1 MVRTDAQAYLRARK
15 LADHDVLAELILT
28 ILPSAVFAILGCRPY
43 LFNEHF
49 VAKPARVAT
58 SFCWHTDA
66 AHQLEA
72 LLALSPP
79 CTGAAN
85 ASNEEEGGNAHE
97 YVSLWIPLDDISES
111 NGALILLP
119 RDASL
124 PSDGTRAAP
133 PPPWHQPANDDVESW
148 FSTHGT
154 RTRASVTTAGL
165 GAGDAV
171 LFSSRLWHCSE
182 PNRSEHDRR
191 VYYAQYSRRPIGSG
205 QGAACPSL
213 SPLSLAVPT
222 TPGHL
227 PAGVEMR
234 RLAAATGAGP

>member
-85 ASNEEEGGNAHE
+85 ASNEEEGE
-97 YVSLWIPLDDISES
+97 RPRVREPLD
-111 NGALILLP
+111 
-119 RDASL
+119 
-124 PSDGTRAAP
+124 PSG
-133 PPPWHQPANDDVESW
+133 
-148 FSTHGT
+148 
-154 RTRASVTTAGL
+154 
-165 GAGDAV
+165 
-171 LFSSRLWHCSE
+171 
-182 PNRSEHDRR
+182 
-191 VYYAQYSRRPIGSG
+191 
-205 QGAACPSL
+205 
-213 SPLSLAVPT
+213 
-222 TPGHL
+222 
-227 PAGVEMR
+227 
-234 RLAAATGAGP
+234 